1 MCKSVAA
8 DMYEV
13 ALLMSVI
20 IVIFF
25 IFFFTEKFPSRLF
38 QLDVRKTFDN
48 CFLTE

>member
-20 IVIFF
+20 IVLLLLIF
-25 IFFFTEKFPSRLF
+25 IFLQRNSLQDSFSSM
-38 QLDVRKTFDN
+38 
-48 CFLTE
+48 